1 MALSACVLPRR
12 SYRKNVRTR
21 VLRAN
26 PPTTLPAR
34 VLRRHAYRERR
45 PSPHSPRGSSD
56 SFTRVR
62 TSSARSPETPHT
74 SAQTFRRLHSRAP
87 CACFVGAFIESA
99 DYPRVCR
106 ASPPAALPRCAAVR
120 RRFASPPRLS
130 VRRSGVSA
138 DIPAPRRLRRSTRPA
153 GRTAR
158 APEALSTSASAAQAL
173 RRLHSRAPCA
183 CFVGAFIESA
193 DYPRVCRASPPAA
206 SFTCAMRVFRRRV
219 YRKR

>member
-26 PPTTLPAR
+26 PPTILPAR

-45 PSPHSPRGSSD
+45 PSPHSPRGPSD

-74 SAQTFRRLHSRAP
+74 SAQTFRQLHSRAP
-87 CACFVGAFIESA
+87 CACFVAAFIESA

-106 ASPPAALPRCAAVR
+106 TSPPAALPRCAAVR

-138 DIPAPRRLRRSTRPA
+138 DIPASRRPRRSPSA

-158 APEALSTSASAAQAL
+158 SPEALSTSASAAQAL

-193 DYPRVCRASPPAA
+193 DYPRVCRASPPV
-206 SFTCAMRVFRRRV
+206 RE
-219 YRKR
+219 

>member
-1 MALSACVLPRR
+1 MALSACVLSRR

-45 PSPHSPRGSSD
+45 PSPHSPRGPSD

-99 DYPRVCR
+99 DHPRVCR

-138 DIPAPRRLRRSTRPA
+138 DIPASRRPRRSTSE

-158 APEALSTSASAAQAL
+158 SPEALSTSASAAQAL
-173 RRLHSRAPCA
+173 RRLYQGAQPFAVGSLCRRA
-183 CFVGAFIESA
+183 
-193 DYPRVCRASPPAA
+193 
-206 SFTCAMRVFRRRV
+206 
-219 YRKR
+219 